1 MEIIKAN
8 WYTTM
13 SKKCTG
19 IIKARDILTNE
30 IHYYIG
36 VGDGE
41 SEEAD
46 IAKIIAYGTK
56 LTESELMSTL

>member
-41 SEEAD
+41 PEEAD

-56 LTESELMSTL
+56 LTESEFMSTL